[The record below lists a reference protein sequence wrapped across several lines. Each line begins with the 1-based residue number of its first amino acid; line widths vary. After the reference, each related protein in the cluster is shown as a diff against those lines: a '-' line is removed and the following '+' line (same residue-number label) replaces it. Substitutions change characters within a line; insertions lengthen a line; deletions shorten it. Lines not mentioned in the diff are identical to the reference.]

1 MSFSCKK
8 HLLRTKSI
16 DAHFMKLILLCT
28 ILLSNLAFAGDLPD
42 STLTP
47 GAIDPAITQD
57 NIQETVCVK
66 GYTKTVRPPAY
77 YTNKL
82 KKSQLIDYGFADQN
96 PKHYEEDHLIP
107 LSIGGA
113 PKDPL
118 NLWPQTRL
126 SEWDAAKKDVLEL
139 RLYKMV
145 CNGEIS
151 LDDARQGISKNWIE
165 TYKIII
171 NGD

>member
-1 MSFSCKK
+1 MKNLINIIFA
-8 HLLRTKSI
+8 LLIIPAIS
-16 DAHFMKLILLCT
+16 L
-28 ILLSNLAFAGDLPD
+28 AGDLPD
-42 STLTP
+42 PQMTP
-47 GAIDPAITQD
+47 GAIDKSVTQE

-66 GYTKTVRPPAY
+66 GYTKTVRPPAN

-82 KKSQLIDYGFADQN
+82 KKSQLIEYGFAHQN

-113 PKDPL
+113 PEDPL

-151 LDDARQGISKNWIE
+151 LDDARQSIAKNWID
-165 TYKIII
+165 TYKIFI
-171 NGD
+171 NSD